1 MFGLGWDGMGW
12 DGVYARALCAG
23 LKRGTVAV
31 ANLGRPQRDQDC
43 KWPGFCDRSS
53 KLKGWSVEVGVRLLT
68 LSGSCVWRRLGRLQR
83 SPSHDGGR
91 GQKADVGALVVALSC
106 SYAFL
111 GRSKSTASAVTEE
124 TVGDTLILSFEPLFC
139 SSCLQRPFGA
149 VSCLKYPCISLLLM
163 TRVTTGFL
171 LGVATRL
178 CVCVCESFFF

>member
-1 MFGLGWDGMGW
+1 MM
-12 DGVYARALCAG
+12 
-23 LKRGTVAV
+23 
-31 ANLGRPQRDQDC
+31 
-43 KWPGFCDRSS
+43 
-53 KLKGWSVEVGVRLLT
+53 
-68 LSGSCVWRRLGRLQR
+68 
-83 SPSHDGGR
+83 
-91 GQKADVGALVVALSC
+91 ADVGKRQMSAHLLLLSPGPML
-106 SYAFL
+106 L